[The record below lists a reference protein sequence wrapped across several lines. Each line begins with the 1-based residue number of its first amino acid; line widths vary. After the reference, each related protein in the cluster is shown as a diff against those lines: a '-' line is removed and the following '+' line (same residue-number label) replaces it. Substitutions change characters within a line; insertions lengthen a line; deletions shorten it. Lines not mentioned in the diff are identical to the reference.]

1 MPDLERRRRITII
14 MDSNAKRIINRA
26 ILEAVENQLRDLDPP
41 ETKETFDR
49 LLDEG
54 YSDEEARE
62 LIGYVVAAEIFEIL
76 KYMKPFDHQRF
87 VNALRRLPEL
97 PQE

>member
-1 MPDLERRRRITII
+1 
-14 MDSNAKRIINRA
+14 MDSDAKRSLNRA
-26 ILEAVENQLRDLDPP
+26 ILETVENQLRDLDPP

-49 LLDEG
+49 FLDAG

-97 PQE
+97 PQEQPNAFS

>member
-1 MPDLERRRRITII
+1 MRSPKRTNNI
-14 MDSNAKRIINRA
+14 MDSNAKRILNRA

-49 LLDEG
+49 LLEAG

-62 LIGYVVAAEIFEIL
+62 LIGYVVAAEVFEIL
-76 KYMKPFDHQRF
+76 MYMKPFDHQRF